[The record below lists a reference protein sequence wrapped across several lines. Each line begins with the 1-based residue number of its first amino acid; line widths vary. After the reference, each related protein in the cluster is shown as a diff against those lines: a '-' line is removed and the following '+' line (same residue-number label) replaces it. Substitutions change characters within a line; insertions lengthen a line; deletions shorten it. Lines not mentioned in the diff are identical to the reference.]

1 MLLELNVR
9 LSGFFTKQLPWSD
22 LLKIYLM
29 LAAILE
35 DDVLISEALR
45 ELLLGTGLEVKSYG
59 STDSAFA
66 ECSERPPDV
75 LIADWCVPGDV
86 STSRL
91 VSYLHEVNPAM
102 TVVFTSGQKTPEL
115 SELIAC
121 NPWAAFIPKPLSF
134 ESLLEAIQSGREYP
148 RDEVSDSATV

>member
-1 MLLELNVR
+1 
-9 LSGFFTKQLPWSD
+9 
-22 LLKIYLM
+22 M

-45 ELLLGTGLEVKSYG
+45 ELFASSGIEVRSYG

-66 ECSERPPDV
+66 ECSQRPPDV

-91 VSYLHEVNPAM
+91 VSFLRQVNPAM
-102 TVVFTSGQKTPEL
+102 RVIFTSGQKTDEL
-115 SELIAC
+115 TTLVAS
-121 NPWAAFIPKPLSF
+121 NPLASFIPKPISF
-134 ESLLEAIQSGREYP
+134 ESLLEVIKPSREYQTSGI
-148 RDEVSDSATV
+148 SDSAPA